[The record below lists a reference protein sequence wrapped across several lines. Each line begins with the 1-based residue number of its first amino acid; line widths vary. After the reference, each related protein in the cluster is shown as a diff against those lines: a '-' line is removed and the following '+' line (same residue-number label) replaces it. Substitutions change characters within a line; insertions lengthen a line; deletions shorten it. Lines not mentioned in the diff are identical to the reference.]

1 MVDVNGLLHPSE
13 RGNYSAMTKDCELWL
28 VQPNDTRRAFVFKR
42 DTDILV
48 IGTTVKFDQDD
59 VVEELSVDE
68 KKQSGK

>member
-1 MVDVNGLLHPSE
+1 MVDVNGQLHPSE
-13 RGNYSAMTKDCELWL
+13 RGNYTAMTKGCELWL

-59 VVEELSVDE
+59 VIEELSVDE